1 MGIEPFMT
9 KEGIRFF
16 DSIEGVADQK
26 KKRAIG
32 VFLNELGKQMLG
44 RSIEAKPEMYGLDDN
59 GNPTS

>member
-1 MGIEPFMT
+1 MT